1 MGLKISYVKKSDID
15 KGMTEDVNNRKK
27 GCAKWNLQKAN
38 LKS

>member
-27 GCAKWNLQKAN
+27 RMCKMELT
-38 LKS
+38 

>member
-27 GCAKWNLQKAN
+27 RMCKMELTKAN